1 MVELASRMV
10 KQMKDKKLIVEIKPL
25 LVVVTYTI
33 ILGTIVLNY
42 QIVFGI
48 IGTLFGYLKPL
59 FIALGIAYVLNLP
72 MKAIE
77 KFILKRVNEKS
88 KLRSRVRGIS
98 ILITTILVLLVIT
111 AFFVLI
117 APQLIKS
124 VTTLI
129 ENISGYVQN
138 LVNQITAFLNENNIN
153 NKMISEQLNNIA
165 KINWDDFLVS
175 VGDWL
180 LANSKSIGVTAS
192 KSIEQAVNNFVDGTL
207 KFGGSFGAWIT
218 GIFISYYLLSSKEK
232 FIRQARKLIA
242 TIFSKKQAEIIFR
255 IGKQA
260 NQIYSNFITGKLL
273 EAFIFSGIVLVVMTL
288 LKMEYALLI
297 SLVILVASLIPVF
310 GAIFAM
316 CFGAFLIFSVNPI
329 QAVWFIVV
337 YQILKQLENN
347 LIYPKVVGESVGLP
361 GVWVLL
367 SILVF
372 GSMFGLLGM
381 LLAVPT
387 SALLY
392 QLTCELINYVLKKKN
407 IEISELGNIEKR
419 ESEEG

>member
-1 MVELASRMV
+1 MVELAQGVR
-10 KQMKDKKLIVEIKPL
+10 QMKDKKLIVEIKPL

-77 KFILKRVNEKS
+77 NFLLNRVDDKS

-111 AFFVLI
+111 TFFVLI

-124 VTTLI
+124 ITTLI

-153 NKMISEQLNNIA
+153 NEMISEQLNNIT

-180 LANSKSIGVTAS
+180 LANSKSIGVTAG
-192 KSIEQAVNNFVDGTL
+192 KSIEQAVNNFVGGTL
-207 KFGGSFGAWIT
+207 KFGGSFGTWIT

-232 FIRQARKLIA
+232 FIHQARKLIA
-242 TIFSKKQAEIIFR
+242 AIFSKKLAEIIFR

-260 NQIYSNFITGKLL
+260 NQIYSSFITGKLL